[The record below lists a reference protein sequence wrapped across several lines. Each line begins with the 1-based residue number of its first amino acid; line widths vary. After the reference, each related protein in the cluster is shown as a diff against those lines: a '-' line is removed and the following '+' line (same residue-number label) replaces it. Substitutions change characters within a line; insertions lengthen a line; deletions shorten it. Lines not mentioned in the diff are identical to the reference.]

1 MYLGEDLTFDVT
13 CTLAGKFLPM
23 LLPDLPQRNKHGSPV
38 DEASNGKF
46 LKLGINIY
54 VSRFERGIL

>member
-1 MYLGEDLTFDVT
+1 
-13 CTLAGKFLPM
+13 M

-38 DEASNGKF
+38 DVASNGKF

-54 VSRFERGIL
+54 VSRFERGISNSFSFIGKCAFHILSQDIKSL

>member
-1 MYLGEDLTFDVT
+1 
-13 CTLAGKFLPM
+13 M

-54 VSRFERGIL
+54 VSRFERGILLFIQVNR